1 MIFLLQRD
9 GNSISVNTVSFI
21 LELVILH
28 PRTEAEEYKT
38 TNQKFQSHVPSSGI
52 SFQDVHV
59 SPLTGFHS
67 MSEDKKK
74 EIQGPKFDTK
84 TMRRTI
90 TAINGK
96 SVELSCS
103 VIDLGNKTVRT
114 QVLNFLFLS
123 NSF

>member
-1 MIFLLQRD
+1 M
-9 GNSISVNTVSFI
+9 
-21 LELVILH
+21 ILH
-28 PRTEAEEYKT
+28 PRTGAEEHKSS
-38 TNQKFQSHVPSSGI
+38 NKKFQSSGI

-103 VIDLGNKTVRT
+103 VIDLGNKTVRN
-114 QVLNFLFLS
+114 QVLKLLFQT